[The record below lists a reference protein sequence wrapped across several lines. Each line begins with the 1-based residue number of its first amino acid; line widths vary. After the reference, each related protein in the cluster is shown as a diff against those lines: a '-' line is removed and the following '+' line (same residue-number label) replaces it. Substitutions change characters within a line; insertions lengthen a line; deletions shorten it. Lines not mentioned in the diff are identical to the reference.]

1 MKPFTEGGDFLS
13 ENIDEEKFEAPED
26 WIEETPK
33 EDHRV
38 ISRALENPLRRK
50 IMKFIG
56 LKSEKNLQ
64 EISEKFDLH
73 ESEAKT
79 HLNFL
84 EDAEIVEKIDDAP
97 TFRLDEIGR
106 KYLENVEKVNE

>member
-1 MKPFTEGGDFLS
+1 MS
-13 ENIDEEKFEAPED
+13 EDSDKENFEAPED

-50 IMKFIG
+50 IMRFIG
-56 LKSEKNLQ
+56 LKSEKSLV

-73 ESEAKT
+73 KSEAKT

-97 TFRLDEIGR
+97 TFKLDEIGR
-106 KYLENVEKVNE
+106 KYLKNVENIKE

>member
-1 MKPFTEGGDFLS
+1 MCSSGGDKIKNNS
-13 ENIDEEKFEAPED
+13 DKEEAPQTPE

-56 LKSEKNLQ
+56 LESEKTVD
-64 EISEKFDLH
+64 EISEKLGLDK
-73 ESEAKT
+73 SEAKN
-79 HLNFL
+79 HLGFL
-84 EDAEIVEKIDDAP
+84 ENAEIVRRVSEDPPSFK
-97 TFRLDEIGR
+97 LDEIGR
-106 KYLENVEKVNE
+106 KYLQNVENVE

>member
-1 MKPFTEGGDFLS
+1 MTENL
-13 ENIDEEKFEAPED
+13 DEEESEIPED
-26 WIEETPK
+26 WIRDTAK

-50 IMKFIG
+50 IMRFIG
-56 LKSEKNLQ
+56 LKSEKNLE

-84 EDAEIVEKIDDAP
+84 EDAQIVKKVDEDQA
-97 TFRLDEIGR
+97 FELDEIGR
-106 KYLENVEKVNE
+106 KYLKNVENVNE

>member
-1 MKPFTEGGDFLS
+1 MSKDSNDEG
-13 ENIDEEKFEAPED
+13 FEIPQE
-26 WIEETPK
+26 WIKDTPK

-50 IMKFIG
+50 IMRFIG
-56 LKSEKNLQ
+56 LKSEKNLE
-64 EISEKFDLH
+64 EIGKKFDLH

-84 EDAEIVEKIDDAP
+84 EDAEIVKKIDDNP
-97 TFRLDEIGR
+97 TFKLDEIGK
-106 KYLENVEKVNE
+106 KYLKNVENVRE